1 MLKPGDKI
9 DDGTLLCTI
18 KTIYYQDGYD
28 GHWKVEFEDTDGLYH
43 DWDEE
48 RDGGFVMYNI

>member
-1 MLKPGDKI
+1 MLKPGDMI

-18 KTIYYQDGYD
+18 RRIYYQDGYD
-28 GHWKVEFEDTDGLYH
+28 GHWKVEFEDTNGLYH

-48 RDGGFVMYNI
+48 RDGGFVMYKT